1 MGNMFE
7 FSAAADG
14 GSPTIEMCRLLHFYF
29 LFFFQNETQQMKARR
44 RQKIF
49 VRRIPNL

>member
-29 LFFFQNETQQMKARR
+29 LFFFSERNATNEGKKKTKDFC
-44 RQKIF
+44 KTDS
-49 VRRIPNL
+49 